1 MSEAKRAAAGSD
13 DLLRDFR
20 GGGLLWPLL
29 ITVAVHAVVIL
40 ATSLPWLREAIGGG
54 KADLTEEQR
63 MDAAVKE
70 ATASLREIAEEHGVK
85 PQDLGSR
92 FSAGG
97 KPAPAKPAGAEKPA
111 GSEKPVPSTADAAAQ
126 PAAPAAAQAAPK
138 TDAPAAPPGPAIP
151 EVKDDVDLF
160 K

>member
-20 GGGLLWPLL
+20 GSGLLWPLL

-54 KADLTEEQR
+54 KGDLTDDQR
-63 MDAAVKE
+63 MEAAVQE
-70 ATASLREIAEEHGVK
+70 ATASLREIAKEHGVK

-97 KPAPAKPAGAEKPA
+97 KSAPAKPAGAEKPA
-111 GSEKPVPSTADAAAQ
+111 GSEKPVPSTAEPAAQ
-126 PAAPAAAQAAPK
+126 PAVPAAAPK